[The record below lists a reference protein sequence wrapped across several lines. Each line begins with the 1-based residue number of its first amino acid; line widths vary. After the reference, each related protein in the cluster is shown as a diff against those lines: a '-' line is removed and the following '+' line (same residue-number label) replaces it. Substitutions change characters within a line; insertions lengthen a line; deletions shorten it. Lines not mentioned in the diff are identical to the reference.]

1 MNRKTHTL
9 LMLLALILSLPACH
23 GQAEYPAAKPEATGQ
38 AVKTLAGETVAS
50 GELEAFITQTMEK
63 ANVAGLS
70 CAIIN
75 DGQIVYKQAFGFK
88 DKRAG
93 ALNDTETIF
102 GAASFS
108 KTVFA
113 YLVMLLAEEGT
124 IDLDRPL
131 YEYLPKPLPEYPAY
145 SDLAGDDRYKQITG
159 RMALSHST
167 GFPNSRFL
175 TPENR
180 LTFLFPPGTRHSYSG
195 EGIDLLQMVVEEIT
209 GKDLETLARD
219 KVFAPLGM
227 RRTSYVW
234 QDAFEA
240 NHARP
245 HDEFGRPRELNRRVE
260 ADAAGSMVTTA
271 EDYARFL
278 VGILNATGQRKISV
292 DEMLRPQ
299 IAITYEAMFGP
310 GSRQETDRYR
320 SINLSWGLGWGR
332 FDSEHGRAFFHTGH
346 DIGFQNYT
354 VTYPDKGIGIVL
366 LSNSDNFESVASEIV
381 QQAIGDRHS
390 PFDWLGYIP
399 FDPSRV
405 KTPPPEPVAVEVDP
419 EILRTYAGA
428 YRVSADTTIYVKL
441 DEGRLYLSRDA
452 EHWEQA
458 YGESETRF
466 FVQGDDTRFVF
477 VKDADGKISGLNIE
491 MQGLVIPAQKV
502 D

>member
-1 MNRKTHTL
+1 
-9 LMLLALILSLPACH
+9 
-23 GQAEYPAAKPEATGQ
+23 
-38 AVKTLAGETVAS
+38 
-50 GELEAFITQTMEK
+50 
-63 ANVAGLS
+63 
-70 CAIIN
+70 
-75 DGQIVYKQAFGFK
+75 
-88 DKRAG
+88 
-93 ALNDTETIF
+93 
-102 GAASFS
+102 
-108 KTVFA
+108 
-113 YLVMLLAEEGT
+113 
-124 IDLDRPL
+124 
-131 YEYLPKPLPEYPAY
+131 
-145 SDLAGDDRYKQITG
+145 
-159 RMALSHST
+159 
-167 GFPNSRFL
+167 
-175 TPENR
+175 
-180 LTFLFPPGTRHSYSG
+180 
-195 EGIDLLQMVVEEIT
+195 
-209 GKDLETLARD
+209 
-219 KVFAPLGM
+219 
-227 RRTSYVW
+227 
-234 QDAFEA
+234 
-240 NHARP
+240 
-245 HDEFGRPRELNRRVE
+245 
-260 ADAAGSMVTTA
+260 MVTTA

-310 GSRQETDRYR
+310 GASQETDRYR

-428 YRVSADTTIYVKL
+428 YRVSADTTIYVKV